1 MADLNKVFLVG
12 RLTRDPE
19 MRFGGG
25 GQSGVCRLGV
35 ATNRRYMNRTTN
47 EWVEETTFV
56 DVVVFGRQAETSSQ
70 YLSKGR
76 EVLIEG
82 RLNLS
87 TWEDRESGQKRSRL
101 EVVAE
106 RVHFLGSREGDGG
119 GGGGGRGSRDA
130 PPRRNAPPPRGG
142 GDGGSMGSGGR
153 GGGGGGGGGADFDFD
168 DIPF

>member
-1 MADLNKVFLVG
+1 MADLNKVYLVG

-19 MRFGGG
+19 MRFGSG
-25 GQSGVCRLGV
+25 GQNGVCKLGV
-35 ATNRRYMNRTTN
+35 ATNRRYLNRSTN

-56 DVVVFGRQAETSSQ
+56 DVVVFGRQAETSNQ

-87 TWEDRESGQKRSRL
+87 QWEDRETGQKRSRL
-101 EVVAE
+101 EVVAD
-106 RVHFLGSREGDGG
+106 RVQFLGSRDGGSGGGGGYDDGPSRQAPPRRSAPSGGGG
-119 GGGGGRGSRDA
+119 GGGGGRDS
-130 PPRRNAPPPRGG
+130 
-142 GDGGSMGSGGR
+142 
-153 GGGGGGGGGADFDFD
+153 GGGGGGADFDFD